1 MNKTILAIDPGPTQ
15 SAFVLWNGGIK
26 GKGIRENHPDLLH
39 QITSLKYVDVLV
51 IEEIVSYGMPVGKE
65 TFQTV
70 LWSGRLQQDWYV
82 CKGAENQVVFVP
94 RKTVVTHHCGSSKA
108 KDANVRQAML
118 DRVGL
123 QGTKKAPGPTYGVS
137 KDMWSALAIALWY
150 ADQQLLEDAA

>member
-15 SAFVLWNGGIK
+15 SAFVLWDGGIK
-26 GKGIRENHPDLLH
+26 SKGIQQNHPNFLWHICNLGA
-39 QITSLKYVDVLV
+39 VDFLV

-70 LWSGRLQQDWYV
+70 LWSGRFMQDWYRSGKSEDAV
-82 CKGAENQVVFVP
+82 CFVP
-94 RKTVVTHHCGSSKA
+94 RKTVVTHHCGSSRA

-123 QGTKKAPGPTYGVS
+123 QGTKKSPGPTYGV
-137 KDMWSALAIALWY
+137 KADMWSALAIAVWY
-150 ADQQLLEDAA
+150 WDEHVMRSAA